1 MTTSVRP
8 VTGIRLV
15 GEELSPYAAGL
26 VRDALGG
33 TTADGVPVR
42 LAVDPT
48 LPEGGFR
55 IEVPADGEVTLTG
68 DPFAGLVHAARTLAG
83 QVTGAAGGGT
93 GTGLPVGSTVDRPEL
108 PLRMLWTWDHS
119 TNWDDRQLGQQ
130 EIGAL
135 NPYSKSAEAF
145 GEDYR
150 RLVDFCSRERIGG
163 VVVYGLL
170 RDAHGGVDAARELCE
185 YANARGVRILAGV
198 GINAYGGIY
207 FDGRHR
213 YNLATWL
220 RQRPDLAATMPR
232 KVGFDI
238 DEFGDL
244 HFPASDYLMAAC
256 PSQPDN
262 LAWHRDAI
270 DWLLDTLPVGGINF
284 ETGDYGSCACE
295 RCTSRTG
302 GERTSWSYEAMRSVY
317 PTLLE
322 TARRTGPG
330 GVPLRH
336 LVEVYWDN
344 IFDLAAQKPL
354 ADLPDDVAYQYCVN
368 RAFWYERRDELTA
381 AHVARLPHSTNVLR
395 THAGS
400 QWNRQR
406 HAWAPEMFADMAGRS
421 GAAGMRG
428 LTIFAEPSA
437 YHPTNEINYLA
448 YARFT
453 WNPTLSW
460 ASFWRDEVAPRF
472 GGDAEAEAFRTGA
485 LVLDDPSA
493 TASALARVRGEALD
507 QVAATSGEVQRRWLW
522 LAERA
527 SRYAHSAA

>member
-1 MTTSVRP
+1 MMSQYRRIAGVR
-8 VTGIRLV
+8 VHGA
-15 GEELSPYAAGL
+15 ESAPYAARL
-26 VRDALGG
+26 VEKALGR
-33 TTADGVPVR
+33 ASEGVPVR
-42 LAVDPT
+42 FTADPA
-48 LPEGGFR
+48 LPEGTYR
-55 IEVPADGEVTLTG
+55 IEVPETGEIRVDG
-68 DPFAGLVHAARTLAG
+68 DPFAGLVYAARELADSA
-83 QVTGAAGGGT
+83 TPAGV
-93 GTGLPVGSTVDRPEL
+93 PVGVRAGSPGL
-108 PLRMLWTWDHS
+108 PLRTLWTWDHS
-119 TNWDDRQLGQQ
+119 TNWDLRQLGQQ

-135 NPYSKSAEAF
+135 NPYAKSAEAF
-145 GEDYR
+145 GADYR

-163 VVVYGLL
+163 IVVYGLL
-170 RDAHGGVDAARELCE
+170 RDAHGGVEAARELCE
-185 YANARGVRILAGV
+185 YANERGVRIVAGIGV
-198 GINAYGGIY
+198 NAYGGIY

-220 RQRPDLAATMPR
+220 RQRPDLAAELPK

-244 HFPASDYLMAAC
+244 HFPASEYMMAAC

-262 LAWHRDAI
+262 LAWHRDAV

-284 ETGDYGSCACE
+284 ETGDYGSCACA
-295 RCTSRTG
+295 RCAARTG

-317 PTLLE
+317 PTLLD
-322 TARRTGPG
+322 TARRTGPA

-344 IFDLAAQKPL
+344 IFDLDAQKPL

-368 RAFWYERRDELTA
+368 RGFWYDNRDRLTA
-381 AHVARLPHSTNVLR
+381 DHVERLPHTTNVLR

-406 HAWAPEMFADMAGRS
+406 HSWVPEMYADMAARS
-421 GAAGMRG
+421 GAAGLRG

-437 YHPTNEINYLA
+437 YHPTNEVSYLA

-453 WNPTLSW
+453 WNPELAW
-460 ASFWRDEVAPRF
+460 ADFWRDDVAPRF
-472 GGDAEAEAFRTGA
+472 GGPAEAEAFAAGA
-485 LVLDDPSA
+485 AVLDDPAA
-493 TASALARVRGEALD
+493 TADALDAVRSDALAMVT
-507 QVAATSGEVQRRWLW
+507 ATAGDVQRRWLW

-527 SRYAHSAA
+527 ARHAHSAAS

>member
-1 MTTSVRP
+1 MMSSYRQVSGVRVLGAEHAP
-8 VTGIRLV
+8 F
-15 GEELSPYAAGL
+15 AAGL
-26 VRDALGG
+26 LREALGEG
-33 TTADGVPVR
+33 GPDAVPVR
-42 LAVDPT
+42 LAVDPA
-48 LPEGGFR
+48 LPEGGHR
-55 IEVPADGEVTLTG
+55 IDVPERGEIRLTG
-68 DPFAGLVHAARTLAG
+68 DPFAGLVYAARALVASATPA
-83 QVTGAAGGGT
+83 
-93 GTGLPVGSTVDRPEL
+93 GLPVGASAAAPGL
-108 PLRMLWTWDHS
+108 PLRTLWTWDHS
-119 TNWDDRQLGQQ
+119 TNWDTRQLGQQ

-135 NPYSKSAEAF
+135 NPYAKSADAF
-145 GEDYR
+145 GADYR

-163 VVVYGLL
+163 IVVYGLL
-170 RDAHGGVDAARELCE
+170 RDAHGGVEAARELCE
-185 YANARGVRILAGV
+185 YANARGVRIIAGV

-220 RQRPDLAATMPR
+220 RRRPDLAAELPK

-244 HFPASDYLMAAC
+244 HFPASEYMMAAC

-284 ETGDYGSCACE
+284 ETGDYGSCACA
-295 RCTSRTG
+295 RCAARAG

-322 TARRTGPG
+322 TARRTGPA

-344 IFDLAAQKPL
+344 IFDLDAQKPL

-368 RAFWYERRDELTA
+368 RGFWYDQRDRLTA
-381 AHVARLPHSTNVLR
+381 EHVDRLPHTTSVLR

-406 HAWAPEMFADMAGRS
+406 HSWVPEMYADMATRS

-437 YHPTNEINYLA
+437 YHPTNEISYLA
-448 YARFT
+448 YARF
-453 WNPTLSW
+453 SW
-460 ASFWRDEVAPRF
+460 DPELAWADFWRDEVAPRF
-472 GGDAEAEAFRTGA
+472 GGSAEAEAFRDGA
-485 LVLDDPSA
+485 ALLDDPSA
-493 TASALARVRGEALD
+493 TGAALTAVRGDALAM
-507 QVAATSGEVQRRWLW
+507 VAATAGETQRRWLW

-527 SRYAHSAA
+527 ARYAHCAG

>member
-1 MTTSVRP
+1 MMSSYRQVAGVR
-8 VTGIRLV
+8 VLGA
-15 GEELSPYAAGL
+15 EHAPYAAGL
-26 VRDALGG
+26 LREAWGDGGPDA
-33 TTADGVPVR
+33 VPVR
-42 LAVDPT
+42 LAVDPA
-48 LPEGGFR
+48 LPEGGHR
-55 IEVPADGEVTLTG
+55 VDVPEAGEIRLTG
-68 DPFAGLVHAARTLAG
+68 DPFAGLVYAARDLVDRA
-83 QVTGAAGGGT
+83 TGA
-93 GTGLPVGSTVDRPEL
+93 GLPVGASAAAPGL
-108 PLRMLWTWDHS
+108 PLRTLWTWDHS
-119 TNWDDRQLGQQ
+119 TNWDTRQLGQQ

-135 NPYSKSAEAF
+135 NPYAKSADAF
-145 GEDYR
+145 GADYR

-163 VVVYGLL
+163 IVVYGLL
-170 RDAHGGVDAARELCE
+170 RDAHGGVEAARDLCE
-185 YANARGVRILAGV
+185 YANARGVRIIAGV

-220 RQRPDLAATMPR
+220 RQRPDLAAELPK

-244 HFPASDYLMAAC
+244 HFPASEYMMAAC

-284 ETGDYGSCACE
+284 ETGDYGSCACA
-295 RCTSRTG
+295 RCARRTG
-302 GERTSWSYEAMRSVY
+302 GERTSWSYEAMRAVY

-322 TARRTGPG
+322 TARRPGPA

-344 IFDLAAQKPL
+344 IFDLDAQQPL

-368 RAFWYERRDELTA
+368 RGFWYDQRDRLTA
-381 AHVARLPHSTNVLR
+381 AHVDRLPHTTNVLR

-406 HAWAPEMFADMAGRS
+406 HSWVPEMYADMATRS

-428 LTIFAEPSA
+428 LTIFAEAAA
-437 YHPTNEINYLA
+437 YHPTNEISYLA
-448 YARFT
+448 YARFS
-453 WNPTLSW
+453 WNPELAW
-460 ASFWRDEVAPRF
+460 ADFWRDEVAPRF
-472 GGDAEAEAFRTGA
+472 GGSAEAEAFRDGA
-485 LVLDDPSA
+485 ALLDDPA
-493 TASALARVRGEALD
+493 ADAAALTAVRGDALAM
-507 QVAATSGEVQRRWLW
+507 VAATGGEVQRRWLW

-527 SRYAHSAA
+527 ARYAHSAG